1 MRRIK
6 GGKIY
11 DTNTATCICGTG
23 NGLSGSDFG
32 FEDSGL
38 YVTKRG
44 GFFISGRGG
53 ASSRFAVSNGDGY
66 VGSSDII
73 VLSAPEALA
82 EAERHADA
90 DTVEKYFPD
99 MLEEA

>member
-6 GGKIY
+6 DGKIY
-11 DTNTATCICGTG
+11 DTDTATRICGTG
-23 NGLSGSDFG
+23 NSLSTTDFG

-44 GFFISGRGG
+44 GYFISGRGG
-53 ASSRFAVSNGDGY
+53 ASSRFAFSDGDGY
-66 VGSSDII
+66 VGSSGVI
-73 VLSAPEALA
+73 VLSASEALA
-82 EAERHADA
+82 EAEYHDDA
-90 DTVEKYFPD
+90 DTIEVQFPG

>member
-23 NGLSGSDFG
+23 NGLSGSDFR

-44 GFFISGRGG
+44 GYFVSGRGG
-53 ASSRFAVSNGDGY
+53 AMSRFAFSSGDGY

-73 VLSAPEALA
+73 VLSAGEALA
-82 EAERHADA
+82 EAECHADA
-90 DTVEKYFPD
+90 DTVEKYFSG
-99 MLEEA
+99 MVEEA